1 MDALSSVES
10 TIRTHV
16 HIHTHTHIYI
26 SIHVYKRVYVS
37 GRIYI
42 ITPSVL
48 LLPEERVTAALNRES
63 LLDRLDDVIA
73 SKRDDEVS
81 SSTVGEGFIEIT
93 GRMESRECKNSIPK
107 RLGTLASYKPS
118 LVHVVRVLIAV
129 VFDLAE
135 EISRIQTYNRV

>member
-1 MDALSSVES
+1 MYA
-10 TIRTHV
+10 
-16 HIHTHTHIYI
+16 
-26 SIHVYKRVYVS
+26 S

-93 GRMESRECKNSIPK
+93 GRMESQECKNSIPK

-118 LVHVVRVLIAV
+118 LVRVVRVLIAL
-129 VFDLAE
+129 VFDLTV
-135 EISRIQTYNRV
+135 EISRIETYNRV

>member
-1 MDALSSVES
+1 MY
-10 TIRTHV
+10 
-16 HIHTHTHIYI
+16 THIYTHTYI
-26 SIHVYKRVYVS
+26 SMHVYKRVYAS

-73 SKRDDEVS
+73 SKRDDEIS
-81 SSTVGEGFIEIT
+81 SSTVGERFIEIT

-107 RLGTLASYKPS
+107 RLGTLASYKLS
-118 LVHVVRVLIAV
+118 LVHVVRVLIAL
-129 VFDLAE
+129 VFDLTE
-135 EISRIQTYNRV
+135 EISRIETYNRV